1 MIGQADYKPRS
12 RNTPVE
18 ARELIK
24 QAKSNLQKALRR
36 WKNLRDPEP
45 TENNNFKH
53 PETGEEYNFRAF
65 ETYRV
70 LQDVAGG
77 MLTQYPLS
85 ANNSGVE
92 HAEPEP
98 IETTSVETKD
108 EQENAVSSPTV
119 FISYSHKDEE
129 WKDRVC
135 SQLGVL
141 AQQGLVATW
150 DDRRI
155 AVGDDWQPK
164 IEKAMASAKAAV
176 LLISANFLTSNFIL
190 KSEVP
195 TLLEKRDKEGVRVI
209 PVIVKPCAWQTV
221 PWLARL
227 QCRPRGGRPLSAG
240 DENQIEQ
247 DLADLALEINSL
259 LNP

>member
-1 MIGQADYKPRS
+1 M
-12 RNTPVE
+12 
-18 ARELIK
+18 
-24 QAKSNLQKALRR
+24 
-36 WKNLRDPEP
+36 
-45 TENNNFKH
+45 
-53 PETGEEYNFRAF
+53 
-65 ETYRV
+65 
-70 LQDVAGG
+70 
-77 MLTQYPLS
+77 
-85 ANNSGVE
+85 
-92 HAEPEP
+92 
-98 IETTSVETKD
+98 
-108 EQENAVSSPTV
+108 SSPTV
-119 FISYSHKDEE
+119 FISYSHKDEA

-141 AQQGLVATW
+141 VQQGLVATW

-155 AVGDDWQPK
+155 AVGDDWQPE
-164 IEKAMASAKAAV
+164 IENAMASAKAAV

-190 KSEVP
+190 NSEVP

-227 QCRPRGGRPLSAG
+227 QCRPKDGRALSAG

-247 DLADLALEINSL
+247 DLADLALEINNL